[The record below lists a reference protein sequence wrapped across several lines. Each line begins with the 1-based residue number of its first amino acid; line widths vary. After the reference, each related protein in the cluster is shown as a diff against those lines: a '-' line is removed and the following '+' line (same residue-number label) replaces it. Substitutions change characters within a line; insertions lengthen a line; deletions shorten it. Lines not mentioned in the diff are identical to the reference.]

1 MQLTGVLQYEFL
13 RPLLFICIV
22 ILTYLIDVIS
32 TSKFIL
38 DQVSKLFWLCHH
50 SAVKQENYVMQ
61 YQQSSVKTNLLHN
74 TFYLAKNT
82 QGNLKLSFIFF
93 KRTWNI
99 FDVKFMHNQNK
110 PDDTAWS

>member
-50 SAVKQENYVMQ
+50 SAVKEENYVMQ
-61 YQQSSVKTNLLHN
+61 YQQSSVQTNLLIL
-74 TFYLAKNT
+74 Y
-82 QGNLKLSFIFF
+82 I
-93 KRTWNI
+93 
-99 FDVKFMHNQNK
+99 
-110 PDDTAWS
+110 